1 MTNTFRAIVTRETED
16 GKGVSTLENLSRSDL
31 PDGDVLIRVAHA
43 AVNYKDGLALS
54 GLARIIREFP
64 HVCGIDFTG
73 IVEQSNHPD
82 YKPGDKVIANGW
94 RIGEVWWGG
103 FAEYASVKGEW
114 LVPLPETMTTI
125 DAATVGVAGLTA
137 GLSILALQHSGCT
150 PDKGP
155 VLVTGASGGVGS
167 FCVRMLKGLGYEVGA
182 VSGRP
187 ENEAYLK
194 ELGASE
200 VIPRE
205 TYDGPLKK
213 PLNKERWA
221 GCIDNAGGGAL
232 AQILTELRYGG
243 ALAAVGLAAG
253 SRVEID
259 LITLFVR
266 AVSII
271 GIDSVQA
278 PVEARQRALALV
290 AKTMGPA
297 DFAAIRHDAV
307 LAEVPSLGKAILKGG
322 VRGRAVIDVSK

>member
-1 MTNTFRAIVTRETED
+1 MTDTFRAIITRETED
-16 GKGVSTLENLSRSDL
+16 GKGISALEEVKKADL
-31 PDGDVLIRVAHA
+31 PDGDVLIKVSHA

-64 HVCGIDFTG
+64 HVCGVDFTG
-73 IVEQSNHPD
+73 VVEESNHPD
-82 YKPGDKVIANGW
+82 YKPGDAVIANGW

-103 FAEYASVKGEW
+103 FSEYASLKGEW
-114 LVPLPETMTTI
+114 LVPLPADMSLI
-125 DAATVGVAGLTA
+125 DAATVGIAGLTA
-137 GLSILALQHSGCT
+137 GISINALQHMGCA

-155 VLVTGASGGVGS
+155 VIVTGSSGGVGS
-167 FCVRMLKGLGYEVGA
+167 FCVRMLAGLGYEVAA

-194 ELGASE
+194 ELGATE

-205 TYDGPLKK
+205 TYEGPLKK
-213 PLNKERWA
+213 PLSKERWA

-232 AQILTELRYGG
+232 AQILTELKYGG

-266 AVSII
+266 GVSVL

-278 PVEARQRALALV
+278 PLDVRKAALEIV
-290 AKTMGPA
+290 AKTMGPD
-297 DFAAIRHDAV
+297 DFAQIRHDAP
-307 LAEVPSLGKAILKGG
+307 LGEVPALGKAILKGG
-322 VRGRAVIDVSK
+322 VKGRAVIDVSK